1 MFKDTYQSGIL
12 SLFYSCG
19 SKPLSLWSKT
29 VKSGYVKR
37 LTDEQIQSLVLEIIG
52 SNVISTYISCPASE
66 QMSLGIRLPY
76 LNMLVKNLKKYFSFE
91 VQILDDKDVTR
102 RFRIN
107 NIQTFA
113 KINPYICYLPL
124 NLSPGWNHIQLNL
137 AHYTKVSFNTCY
149 VETIRIAVYAN
160 CRLRRIYFADRVYPD
175 DELPSEYKLFVK
187 KKKKSITSQEN
198 TS

>member
-1 MFKDTYQSGIL
+1 MRNFTLLK
-12 SLFYSCG
+12 
-19 SKPLSLWSKT
+19 WSEMI
-29 VKSGYVKR
+29 VH
-37 LTDEQIQSLVLEIIG
+37 LEYYIKIIF
-52 SNVISTYISCPASE
+52 
-66 QMSLGIRLPY
+66 
-76 LNMLVKNLKKYFSFE
+76 LNCS
-91 VQILDDKDVTR
+91 QILDDKDVTR